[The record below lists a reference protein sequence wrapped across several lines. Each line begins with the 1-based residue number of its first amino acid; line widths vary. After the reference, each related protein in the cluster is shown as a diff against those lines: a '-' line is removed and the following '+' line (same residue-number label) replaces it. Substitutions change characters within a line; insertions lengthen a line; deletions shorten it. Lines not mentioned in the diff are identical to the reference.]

1 MKKSNLAGALGLAAQ
16 DALSIRLCFSADVLM
31 TDDFR
36 TNEGLELTILLPCLN
51 EAETIEICVD
61 KAMTFLAGS
70 GVRGEVLVADNG
82 STDGSQQLA
91 TAKGE
96 RLVHVR
102 DRGYGSA
109 LRSGILAARG
119 RYVVMGDADDSYDL
133 SDLGLFVARL
143 REGYDVV
150 MGNRFRGGIAPGAMP
165 FLHRYLGNPVLSFLG
180 RLFFDVKVGDFHC
193 GLRAFN
199 RERRSRLSIFTRR
212 EWNLRARCC
221 ISAAVRSY
229 RICEVPT
236 TLKKDGRSRAPHLR
250 TWRDGW
256 RHLSFLLMLSPR
268 WLFIYPGFALML
280 LGACTTALLFPG
292 ALQIAHGVSLDTHT
306 FLVGAIAILI
316 GVQNLTCGLIAQ
328 RFAVRY
334 QLLPESKRSYRLL
347 SLLTFERGLIAAISV
362 IGLGT
367 AGFIWSLLT
376 WASVD
381 FGPLVYPI
389 VLRVLIISLTGIA
402 IGVQL
407 GFTVFLAGIMSIP
420 NKRDQTLAAMDRD
433 YQRNHTEPVHRASG
447 FYGLPCK
454 ATSAVRPAAS
464 GLRTAGSRAK
474 AWRSELHSRA

>member
-1 MKKSNLAGALGLAAQ
+1 MT
-16 DALSIRLCFSADVLM
+16 ADDCRDV
-31 TDDFR
+31 
-36 TNEGLELTILLPCLN
+36 LELTILLPCLN
-51 EAETIEICVD
+51 EAETIETCVGN
-61 KAMTFLAGS
+61 AMSYLAGS
-70 GVRGEVLVADNG
+70 DVRGEVLVADNG
-82 STDGSQQLA
+82 STDGSQRLA
-91 TAKGE
+91 AAKGA
-96 RLVHVR
+96 RVVHVR

-109 LRSGILAARG
+109 LRNGILAARG
-119 RYVVMGDADDSYDL
+119 RYVVMGDADDSYSL
-133 SDLGLFVARL
+133 SDLGLFVVKL

-199 RERRSRLSIFTRR
+199 RERIQALSLHTTGMEFAS
-212 EWNLRARCC
+212 EML

-236 TLKKDGRSRAPHLR
+236 TLKKDGRSRPPHLR

-268 WLFIYPGFALML
+268 WLFIYPGIALML
-280 LGACTTALLFPG
+280 FGAIITAFLFPG
-292 ALQIAHGVSLDTHT
+292 PVQIAHGVSLDTHT
-306 FLVGAIAILI
+306 FLVGAIAMLI
-316 GVQNLTCGLIAQ
+316 GTQILTCGLIAK

-334 QLLPESKRSYRLL
+334 QLLPDSKWNYRLL
-347 SLLTFERGLIAAISV
+347 SFLTFGRGLIAAVSV

-376 WASVD
+376 WASVE
-381 FGPLVYPI
+381 FGPLADPI
-389 VLRVLIISLTGIA
+389 ILRVLIISLIGIA

-420 NKRDQTLAAMDRD
+420 NRRDQILAAMDQD
-433 YQRNHTEPVHRASG
+433 LSEVTP
-447 FYGLPCK
+447 
-454 ATSAVRPAAS
+454 
-464 GLRTAGSRAK
+464 SR
-474 AWRSELHSRA
+474 

>member
-1 MKKSNLAGALGLAAQ
+1 
-16 DALSIRLCFSADVLM
+16 M
-31 TDDFR
+31 TEEIR

-51 EAETIEICVD
+51 EAETIETCVA
-61 KAMTFLAGS
+61 KAMSYLAGS

-82 STDGSQQLA
+82 SIDGSQQLA
-91 TAKGE
+91 TAKGA

-109 LRSGILAARG
+109 LRAGILAARG

-133 SDLGLFVARL
+133 SNLGPFLARL
-143 REGYDVV
+143 REGYDIV

-180 RLFFDVKVGDFHC
+180 RLFFSVKVGDFHC

-199 RERRSRLSIFTRR
+199 RDRIKAL
-212 EWNLRARCC
+212 NLHTTGMEFASEML

-236 TLKKDGRSRAPHLR
+236 TLKKDGRSRPPHLR

-268 WLFIYPGFALML
+268 WLFIYPGLGLMFFGL
-280 LGACTTALLFPG
+280 CTVALLFRGP
-292 ALQIAHGVSLDTHT
+292 LQIAHGISLDTHT
-306 FLVGAIAILI
+306 FLVGAIAVLI

-334 QLLPESKRSYRLL
+334 QLLPGSTRSHRLL
-347 SLLTFERGLIAAISV
+347 SHLTFERGLIVAISV
-362 IGLGT
+362 IGLGA

-381 FGPLVYPI
+381 FGPLAYPI

-420 NKRDQTLAAMDRD
+420 NKRDQTLAAVD
-433 YQRNHTEPVHRASG
+433 QS
-447 FYGLPCK
+447 
-454 ATSAVRPAAS
+454 S
-464 GLRTAGSRAK
+464 
-474 AWRSELHSRA
+474 SEFTPNQ

>member
-1 MKKSNLAGALGLAAQ
+1 MLDKNASSPDVGHYAASVILSRSNKPKIRIGNEEIDFGRHLDARGLRCAFGPVTG
-16 DALSIRLCFSADVLM
+16 LVVVLM
-31 TDDFR
+31 MADDR
-36 TNEGLELTILLPCLN
+36 RRIEGLELTILLPCLD
-51 EAETIEICVD
+51 EAETIETCVD
-61 KAMTFLAGS
+61 KAMSYLAS
-70 GVRGEVLVADNG
+70 SDVRGEVLVADNG

-91 TAKGE
+91 AAKGA
-96 RLVHVR
+96 RLIQVR

-109 LRSGILAARG
+109 LRNGILAARG
-119 RYVVMGDADDSYDL
+119 RYVVMADADDSYDL

-180 RLFFDVKVGDFHC
+180 RLFFGVKAGDFHC

-199 RERRSRLSIFTRR
+199 RERIQAL
-212 EWNLRARCC
+212 NLHTTGMEFASEML
-221 ISAAVRSY
+221 ISAALRSY

-236 TLKKDGRSRAPHLR
+236 TLKKDGRSRPPHLR

-280 LGACTTALLFPG
+280 LGVCIAVLLFSGPVR
-292 ALQIAHGVSLDTHT
+292 IAGVTLEIKT

-316 GVQNLTCGLIAQ
+316 GSQTLTCGLIAQ

-334 QLLPESKRSYRLL
+334 QLLPESKWNYRLM
-347 SLLTFERGLIAAISV
+347 SFLTFERGLIVAISV

-367 AGFIWSLLT
+367 AGFVWSFLI

-381 FGPLVYPI
+381 FGNLANPI
-389 VLRVLIISLTGIA
+389 VLRVLIISLTFIA
-402 IGVQL
+402 TGVQL

-420 NKRDQTLAAMDRD
+420 NRRDQALAALD
-433 YQRNHTEPVHRASG
+433 Q
-447 FYGLPCK
+447 
-454 ATSAVRPAAS
+454 
-464 GLRTAGSRAK
+464 GS
-474 AWRSELHSRA
+474 SEITPGW

>member
-1 MKKSNLAGALGLAAQ
+1 
-16 DALSIRLCFSADVLM
+16 M
-31 TDDFR
+31 TDDCR
-36 TNEGLELTILLPCLN
+36 TTEGLELTILLPCLN
-51 EAETIEICVD
+51 EAETIETCVD
-61 KAMTFLAGS
+61 KAMSYLAGS

-91 TAKGE
+91 AARGA
-96 RLVHVR
+96 RLVQVR

-109 LRSGILAARG
+109 LRNGILAARG

-133 SDLGLFVARL
+133 SNLALFVAKL

-165 FLHRYLGNPVLSFLG
+165 FLHRYLGNPALSFLG
-180 RLFFDVKVGDFHC
+180 RLFFGVKVGDFHC

-199 RERRSRLSIFTRR
+199 RERVKAL
-212 EWNLRARCC
+212 NLHTTGMEFASEML

-236 TLKKDGRSRAPHLR
+236 TLKKDGRSRPPHLR

-268 WLFIYPGFALML
+268 WLFILPGFALML
-280 LGACTTALLFPG
+280 LGVGTVALLFSGP
-292 ALQIAHGVSLDTHT
+292 LRIAHGVSLDTHT

-316 GVQNLTCGLIAQ
+316 GVQSLTCGLIAQ

-334 QLLPESKRSYRLL
+334 QLLPASNRSYRLL
-347 SLLTFERGLIAAISV
+347 SLLTFERGLIAAISI

-367 AGFIWSLLT
+367 AGFLWSLWI

-381 FGPLVYPI
+381 FGPLAYPI
-389 VLRVLIISLTGIA
+389 ILRVLIISLTGIA

-420 NKRDQTLAAMDRD
+420 NKRDQTLAAMDQD
-433 YQRNHTEPVHRASG
+433 S
-447 FYGLPCK
+447 
-454 ATSAVRPAAS
+454 
-464 GLRTAGSRAK
+464 
-474 AWRSELHSRA
+474 SEVTPNR

>member
-1 MKKSNLAGALGLAAQ
+1 M
-16 DALSIRLCFSADVLM
+16 ADEC
-31 TDDFR
+31 R
-36 TNEGLELTILLPCLN
+36 TIDGLELTILLPCLN
-51 EAETIEICVD
+51 EAETIGTCVD
-61 KAMTFLAGS
+61 KAMSYLAGS
-70 GVRGEVLVADNG
+70 GVSGEVLVADNG

-91 TAKGE
+91 AAKGA
-96 RLVHVR
+96 RLVQVR

-109 LRSGILAARG
+109 LRHGILAARG

-133 SDLGLFVARL
+133 SRLELFVAKL
-143 REGYDVV
+143 RAGYDIA
-150 MGNRFRGGIAPGAMP
+150 MGNRFQGGIAPGAMP

-180 RLFFDVKVGDFHC
+180 RLFFGVKVGDFHC
-193 GLRAFN
+193 GLRGFN
-199 RERRSRLSIFTRR
+199 RERIQAL
-212 EWNLRARCC
+212 NLHTTGMEFASEML

-236 TLKKDGRSRAPHLR
+236 TLKKDGRSRPPHLR

-268 WLFIYPGFALML
+268 WLFIYPGLALML
-280 LGACTTALLFPG
+280 FGVCLAVLLFPG
-292 ALQIAHGVSLDTHT
+292 PVRIADGISLDVHT

-316 GVQNLTCGLIAQ
+316 GVQNLSCGLIAQ

-334 QLLPESKRSYRLL
+334 QLLPESEPNRFL

-362 IGLGT
+362 IVLGA
-367 AGFIWSLLT
+367 AGFIWSVLT

-381 FGPLVYPI
+381 FGPLAHPI

-420 NKRDQTLAAMDRD
+420 SRRDQALAAMDQD
-433 YQRNHTEPVHRASG
+433 P
-447 FYGLPCK
+447 YGTP
-454 ATSAVRPAAS
+454 RQ
-464 GLRTAGSRAK
+464 
-474 AWRSELHSRA
+474 